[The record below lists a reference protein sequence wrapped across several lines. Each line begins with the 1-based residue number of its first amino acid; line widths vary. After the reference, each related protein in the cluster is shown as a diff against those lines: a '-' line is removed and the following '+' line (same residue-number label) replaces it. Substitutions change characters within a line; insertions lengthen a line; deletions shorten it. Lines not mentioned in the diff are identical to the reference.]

1 MVAKNAES
9 GTKQTVISEYR
20 RHESDT
26 GSTEVQV
33 ALLTARIQH
42 LTKHLQAHKKD
53 HASRRGLLKMVGQR
67 SRLLKYLA
75 ACAPER
81 YQELIA
87 RLGLR
92 R

>member
-1 MVAKNAES
+1 MKADGRQRQS
-9 GTKQTVISEYR
+9 VISEFR

-33 ALLTARIQH
+33 ALLTARIGH
-42 LTKHLQAHKKD
+42 LTEHLKVHKKD
-53 HASRRGLLKMVGQR
+53 HTSRRGLLMMVGHR
-67 SRLLKYLA
+67 SQLLKYLA
-75 ACAPER
+75 ACAPAR
-81 YQELIA
+81 YRNLIA